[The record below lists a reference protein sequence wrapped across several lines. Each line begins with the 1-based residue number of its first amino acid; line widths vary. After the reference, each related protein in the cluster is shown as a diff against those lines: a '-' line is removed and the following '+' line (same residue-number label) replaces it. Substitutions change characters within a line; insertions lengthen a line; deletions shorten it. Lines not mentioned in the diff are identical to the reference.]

1 MRNPNEK
8 LSEMTKDEIINF
20 EFQRLQDALVNNDA
34 TKLRNIQEDI
44 RTKFAKYKREYEP
57 WSAKVEKFNKEA
69 DAHFAEDKEIKK
81 RVANNPMIAELKNF
95 FKALHWISVAL
106 LVFVPIYQIYHLVA
120 HGWANSTYV
129 FLAFF
134 WIVLIAR
141 LGFEFYVECPEFLTK
156 HKHKFPKDFCHKEMA
171 QAFLKYDAYCSCDTL
186 AMLFDRFVFSKQL
199 ADCIPVLDAYPD
211 AKRAVNL
218 KFNEVVKT
226 GDIW

>member
-20 EFQRLQDALVNNDA
+20 EFQRLQDALIHNDA
-34 TKLRNIQEDI
+34 TKLKNIQEDI

-69 DAHFAEDKEIKK
+69 DAHFAEDAEIKK
-81 RVANNPMIAELKNF
+81 KVANSSMVVELKNF
-95 FKALHWISVAL
+95 FKALYYTTLATLFFVPAFQLYHYVVYGWARDTYLFLELFWIGLIAK
-106 LVFVPIYQIYHLVA
+106 LVFD
-120 HGWANSTYV
+120 
-129 FLAFF
+129 
-134 WIVLIAR
+134 
-141 LGFEFYVECPEFLTK
+141 FYVDCPEFLTK
-156 HKHKFPKDFCHKEMA
+156 HKHKFPKDFDHKKMA

-199 ADCIPVLDAYPD
+199 ADCISVLDAYPD
-211 AKRAVNL
+211 AKRAVNI